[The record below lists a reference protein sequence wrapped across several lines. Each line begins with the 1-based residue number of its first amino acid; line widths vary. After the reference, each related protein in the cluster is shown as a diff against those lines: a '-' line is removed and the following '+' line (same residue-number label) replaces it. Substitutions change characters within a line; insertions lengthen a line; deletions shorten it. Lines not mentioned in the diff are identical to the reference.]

1 MNAPAAPA
9 PGLVLLDWKPVV
21 RNTLRGFATV
31 QLRNGLTVHDVVVH
45 TTHNRA
51 WAALP
56 SKPMLGRS
64 GTPMRDSAT
73 NKIRYV
79 PILEWPDKET
89 ANRFSAAVV
98 SAIEAQY
105 PGATSS
111 TGEVA

>member
-1 MNAPAAPA
+1 MNAPTTSALT
-9 PGLVLLDWKPVV
+9 LVEWRPLVK
-21 RNTLRGFATV
+21 NTLRGFATV
-31 QLRNGLTVHDVVVH
+31 RLRNGLTVHDVVVH

-56 SKPMLGRS
+56 SKPMLDRS

-98 SAIEAQY
+98 NAIEAQY